1 MSFQVT
7 VTNNLFEDRNLNV
20 IHKSG
25 SVTVGNIT
33 LYAKR
38 HCPPHPLIF
47 AKTFDLNSHDEYL
60 IIQFE
65 DQTISYSYHRIFLPR
80 EAFFR
85 FLPGSI
91 SGASLSPPPTTI
103 GPRILIPEQ
112 IPDWKFIVKAPPTD
126 MSIPGIN
133 QSLTGNDNVTVS
145 DDGGDI

>member
-7 VTNNLFEDRNLNV
+7 VTNDLFADRNLNV

-25 SVTVGNIT
+25 SATVENIS

-38 HCPPHPLIF
+38 HCPPPQIF
-47 AKTFDLNSHDEYL
+47 EKTFVLNSHDEYL

-65 DQTISYSYHRIFLPR
+65 DQTISYSHHRIFLPT

-103 GPRILIPEQ
+103 GPRILIPQQ
-112 IPDWKFIVKAPPTD
+112 IPNWKFIVKAPPTG

-133 QSLTGNDNVTVS
+133 QLLTGNDNVTVS